1 MHVTRFAPNTA
12 LQGLKIS
19 IIAYM
24 VMKHSFNH
32 PHELALQKKRP
43 VNREK
48 MQKTLIFFWISL
60 LTAIAQASI
69 SVQDGSGQ
77 TVTIPHEIRKVVAL
91 TPHAAELAY
100 SAGAGSKLV
109 GVTQESDYP
118 EPVKSL
124 PKIGSYVQINLE
136 AIIKLKPDLVIAWQD
151 GGQAPLI
158 QALRKAG
165 IPVFMS
171 HPLAPQDI
179 ATEIH
184 ALGVLNG
191 TPNIAKQNTA
201 PFRLYLQTLAQSPK
215 TPAVNSVFLVGYN
228 PIYAISNNSFLGK
241 MLQMCGANNVF
252 GHIQQPAFTLNPEA
266 LLQQPLQVAFISGKS
281 ELKQWQDFYSKA
293 AKPPKLYS
301 INADLRPSL
310 RIKSSLQQMC
320 LIIDSERRSR
330 H

>member
-1 MHVTRFAPNTA
+1 MNEAQ
-12 LQGLKIS
+12 LQS
-19 IIAYM
+19 
-24 VMKHSFNH
+24 

-43 VNREK
+43 VNRDN
-48 MQKTLIFFWISL
+48 MQKTLIFLWMSL
-60 LTAIAQASI
+60 LATIAQATI
-69 SVQDGSGQ
+69 SVQDGTGQ
-77 TVTIPHEIRKVVAL
+77 TVTIPHEIHKVVAL

-266 LLQQPLQVAFISGKS
+266 LLQQPIQVAFISGKS
-281 ELKQWQDFYSKA
+281 ELKQWQGFYSKA

>member
-1 MHVTRFAPNTA
+1 MNEAQ
-12 LQGLKIS
+12 LQS
-19 IIAYM
+19 
-24 VMKHSFNH
+24 

-43 VNREK
+43 VNRDN
-48 MQKTLIFFWISL
+48 MQKTLIFLWMSL
-60 LTAIAQASI
+60 LATIAQATI
-69 SVQDGSGQ
+69 SVQDGTGQ
-77 TVTIPHEIRKVVAL
+77 TVTIPHEIHKVVAL

-151 GGQAPLI
+151 GGQASLI
-158 QALRKAG
+158 QALRQAG

-281 ELKQWQDFYSKA
+281 ELKQWQGFYSKA

>member
-1 MHVTRFAPNTA
+1 
-12 LQGLKIS
+12 
-19 IIAYM
+19 
-24 VMKHSFNH
+24 
-32 PHELALQKKRP
+32 
-43 VNREK
+43 
-48 MQKTLIFFWISL
+48 MQKILILLWISC
-60 LTAIAQASI
+60 LTAISHAAI
-69 SVQDGSGQ
+69 SVQDGAGQ
-77 TVTIPHEIRKVVAL
+77 TVTVPHEIRKVVAL

-136 AIIKLKPDLVIAWQD
+136 SIIKLKPDLVIAWQD

-158 QALRKAG
+158 QALRQAG

-171 HPLAPQDI
+171 HPLTPQDI

-184 ALGVLNG
+184 ALGELNG

-201 PFRLYLQTLAQSPK
+201 PFRLYLKTLAQSTK
-215 TPAVNSVFLVGYN
+215 TPAINSVFLVGYN
-228 PIYAISNNSFLGK
+228 PIYAISNNSFLGE
-241 MLQMCGANNVF
+241 MLQTCGANNVF
-252 GHIQQPAFTLNPEA
+252 GHIKQPAFTLNPEA
-266 LLQQPLQVAFISGKS
+266 LLQQTLQVAFVSGKS
-281 ELKQWQDFYSKA
+281 DLKQWQDFYSKA

-320 LIIDSERRSR
+320 LIIDAERRSR

>member
-1 MHVTRFAPNTA
+1 
-12 LQGLKIS
+12 
-19 IIAYM
+19 
-24 VMKHSFNH
+24 
-32 PHELALQKKRP
+32 
-43 VNREK
+43 

-60 LTAIAQASI
+60 LTAIAQATI
-69 SVQDGSGQ
+69 SVQDGTGQ
-77 TVTIPHEIRKVVAL
+77 TVTIPHEIRKVVTL

-151 GGQAPLI
+151 GGQASLI
-158 QALRKAG
+158 QALRQAG

-281 ELKQWQDFYSKA
+281 ELKQWQGFYSKA
-293 AKPPKLYS
+293 VKPPKLYS

-320 LIIDSERRSR
+320 LIIDTERRSR

>member
-1 MHVTRFAPNTA
+1 
-12 LQGLKIS
+12 
-19 IIAYM
+19 
-24 VMKHSFNH
+24 
-32 PHELALQKKRP
+32 
-43 VNREK
+43 

-60 LTAIAQASI
+60 LTAIAQATI
-69 SVQDGSGQ
+69 SVQDGTGQ
-77 TVTIPHEIRKVVAL
+77 TVTIPHEIHKVVAL

-281 ELKQWQDFYSKA
+281 ELKQWQGFYSKA

-310 RIKSSLQQMC
+310 RIKSSLAQMC

>member
-1 MHVTRFAPNTA
+1 
-12 LQGLKIS
+12 
-19 IIAYM
+19 
-24 VMKHSFNH
+24 
-32 PHELALQKKRP
+32 
-43 VNREK
+43 
-48 MQKTLIFFWISL
+48 MQKTLIFLWISL
-60 LTAIAQASI
+60 LTAIAQATI
-69 SVQDGSGQ
+69 SVQDGTGKNV
-77 TVTIPHEIRKVVAL
+77 TVPHEIRKVVAL

-151 GGQAPLI
+151 SGQAPLI
-158 QALRKAG
+158 QALRQAG

-184 ALGVLNG
+184 ALGALNG

-215 TPAVNSVFLVGYN
+215 TPTVNSVFLVGYK

-241 MLQMCGANNVF
+241 MLQMCSANNVF

>member
-1 MHVTRFAPNTA
+1 
-12 LQGLKIS
+12 
-19 IIAYM
+19 
-24 VMKHSFNH
+24 
-32 PHELALQKKRP
+32 
-43 VNREK
+43 
-48 MQKTLIFFWISL
+48 MQKILILLWISC
-60 LTAIAQASI
+60 LTAISHAAI
-69 SVQDGSGQ
+69 SVQDGAGQ
-77 TVTIPHEIRKVVAL
+77 TVTVPHEIRKVVAL

-124 PKIGSYVQINLE
+124 PKIGTYVQINLE
-136 AIIKLKPDLVIAWQD
+136 SIIKLKPDLVIAWQD

-158 QALRKAG
+158 QALRQAG

-171 HPLAPQDI
+171 HPLTPQDI

-184 ALGVLNG
+184 ALGELNG

-201 PFRLYLQTLAQSPK
+201 PFRLYLQTLAQSAK

-228 PIYAISNNSFLGK
+228 PIYAISNNSFLGE
-241 MLQMCGANNVF
+241 MLQTCGANNVF
-252 GHIQQPAFTLNPEA
+252 GHIKQPAFTLNPEA
-266 LLQQPLQVAFISGKS
+266 LLQQTLQVAFVSGKS
-281 ELKQWQDFYSKA
+281 DLKQWQDFYSKA

>member
-1 MHVTRFAPNTA
+1 
-12 LQGLKIS
+12 
-19 IIAYM
+19 
-24 VMKHSFNH
+24 
-32 PHELALQKKRP
+32 
-43 VNREK
+43 
-48 MQKTLIFFWISL
+48 MQKILILLWISC
-60 LTAIAQASI
+60 LTAISHAAI
-69 SVQDGSGQ
+69 SVQDGAGQ
-77 TVTIPHEIRKVVAL
+77 TVTVPHEIRKVVAL

-124 PKIGSYVQINLE
+124 PKIGTYVQINLE
-136 AIIKLKPDLVIAWQD
+136 SIIKLKPDLVIAWQD

-158 QALRKAG
+158 QALRQAG

-171 HPLAPQDI
+171 HPLTPQDI

-184 ALGVLNG
+184 ALGELNG

-201 PFRLYLQTLAQSPK
+201 PFRLYLKTLAQSTK
-215 TPAVNSVFLVGYN
+215 TPAINSVFLVGYN
-228 PIYAISNNSFLGK
+228 PIYAISNNSFLGE
-241 MLQMCGANNVF
+241 MLQTCGANNVF
-252 GHIQQPAFTLNPEA
+252 GHIKQPAFTLNPEA
-266 LLQQPLQVAFISGKS
+266 LLQQTLQVAFVSGKS
-281 ELKQWQDFYSKA
+281 DLKQWQDFYSKA

>member
-1 MHVTRFAPNTA
+1 
-12 LQGLKIS
+12 
-19 IIAYM
+19 
-24 VMKHSFNH
+24 
-32 PHELALQKKRP
+32 
-43 VNREK
+43 
-48 MQKTLIFFWISL
+48 MQKTLIFLWISL
-60 LTAIAQASI
+60 LTAIAQATI
-69 SVQDGSGQ
+69 SVQDGTGQ
-77 TVTIPHEIRKVVAL
+77 TVTIPHEIHKVVAL

-215 TPAVNSVFLVGYN
+215 TPAVSSVFLVGYN

-241 MLQMCGANNVF
+241 MLQVCGANNVF

-293 AKPPKLYS
+293 TKPPKLYS

>member
-1 MHVTRFAPNTA
+1 
-12 LQGLKIS
+12 
-19 IIAYM
+19 
-24 VMKHSFNH
+24 
-32 PHELALQKKRP
+32 
-43 VNREK
+43 
-48 MQKTLIFFWISL
+48 MQKILILLWMSC
-60 LTAIAQASI
+60 LTAISHAAI
-69 SVQDGSGQ
+69 SVQDGAGQ
-77 TVTIPHEIRKVVAL
+77 TVTAPHEIRKVVAL

-136 AIIKLKPDLVIAWQD
+136 SIIKLKPDLVIAWQD

-158 QALRKAG
+158 QALRQAG

-171 HPLAPQDI
+171 HPLTPQDI

-184 ALGVLNG
+184 ALGELNG

-201 PFRLYLQTLAQSPK
+201 PFRLYLKTLAQSTK
-215 TPAVNSVFLVGYN
+215 TPAINSVFLVGYN
-228 PIYAISNNSFLGK
+228 PIYAISNNSFLGE
-241 MLQMCGANNVF
+241 MLQTCGANNVF
-252 GHIQQPAFTLNPEA
+252 GHIKQPAFTLNPEA
-266 LLQQPLQVAFISGKS
+266 LLQQTLQVAFISGKS
-281 ELKQWQDFYSKA
+281 DLKQWQDFYSKA

-320 LIIDSERRSR
+320 LIIDAERRSR

>member
-1 MHVTRFAPNTA
+1 
-12 LQGLKIS
+12 
-19 IIAYM
+19 
-24 VMKHSFNH
+24 
-32 PHELALQKKRP
+32 
-43 VNREK
+43 

-60 LTAIAQASI
+60 LTAIAQATI
-69 SVQDGSGQ
+69 SVQDGTGQ
-77 TVTIPHEIRKVVAL
+77 TVTIPHEIRKVVTL

-158 QALRKAG
+158 QALRQAD

-281 ELKQWQDFYSKA
+281 ELKQWQGFYSKA

>member
-1 MHVTRFAPNTA
+1 
-12 LQGLKIS
+12 
-19 IIAYM
+19 
-24 VMKHSFNH
+24 
-32 PHELALQKKRP
+32 
-43 VNREK
+43 

-60 LTAIAQASI
+60 LTAIAQATI
-69 SVQDGSGQ
+69 SVQDGTGQ
-77 TVTIPHEIRKVVAL
+77 TVTIPHEIRKVVTL

-281 ELKQWQDFYSKA
+281 ELKQWQGFYSKA

-320 LIIDSERRSR
+320 LIIDSER
-330 H
+330 

>member
-1 MHVTRFAPNTA
+1 MNEAQ
-12 LQGLKIS
+12 LQS
-19 IIAYM
+19 
-24 VMKHSFNH
+24 

-43 VNREK
+43 VNRDN
-48 MQKTLIFFWISL
+48 MQKTLIFLWMSL
-60 LTAIAQASI
+60 LATIAQATI
-69 SVQDGSGQ
+69 SVQDGTGQ
-77 TVTIPHEIRKVVAL
+77 TVTIPHEIHKVVAL

-158 QALRKAG
+158 QALRQAG

-281 ELKQWQDFYSKA
+281 ELKQWQGFYSKA

-310 RIKSSLQQMC
+310 RIKSSLEQMC
-320 LIIDSERRSR
+320 LIIDTERRSR

>member
-1 MHVTRFAPNTA
+1 
-12 LQGLKIS
+12 
-19 IIAYM
+19 
-24 VMKHSFNH
+24 
-32 PHELALQKKRP
+32 
-43 VNREK
+43 
-48 MQKTLIFFWISL
+48 MQKILILLWMSC
-60 LTAIAQASI
+60 LTAISHAAI
-69 SVQDGSGQ
+69 SVQDGAGQ
-77 TVTIPHEIRKVVAL
+77 TVTAPHEIRKVVAL

-136 AIIKLKPDLVIAWQD
+136 SIIKLKPDLVIAWQD

-158 QALRKAG
+158 QALRQAG

-171 HPLAPQDI
+171 HPLTPQDI

-184 ALGVLNG
+184 ALGELNG

-201 PFRLYLQTLAQSPK
+201 PFRLYLKTLAQSTK
-215 TPAVNSVFLVGYN
+215 TPAINSVFLVGYN
-228 PIYAISNNSFLGK
+228 PIYAISNNSFLGE
-241 MLQMCGANNVF
+241 MLQTCGANNVF
-252 GHIQQPAFTLNPEA
+252 GHIKQPAFTLNPEA
-266 LLQQPLQVAFISGKS
+266 LLQQTLQVAFVSGKS
-281 ELKQWQDFYSKA
+281 DLKQWQDFYSKA

-320 LIIDSERRSR
+320 LIIDAERRSR

>member
-1 MHVTRFAPNTA
+1 
-12 LQGLKIS
+12 
-19 IIAYM
+19 
-24 VMKHSFNH
+24 
-32 PHELALQKKRP
+32 
-43 VNREK
+43 

-60 LTAIAQASI
+60 LTAIAQATI
-69 SVQDGSGQ
+69 SVQDGTGQ
-77 TVTIPHEIRKVVAL
+77 TVTIPHEIRKVVTL

-158 QALRKAG
+158 QALRQAG

-281 ELKQWQDFYSKA
+281 ELKQWQGFYSKA

-310 RIKSSLQQMC
+310 RIKSSLEQMC

>member
-1 MHVTRFAPNTA
+1 
-12 LQGLKIS
+12 
-19 IIAYM
+19 
-24 VMKHSFNH
+24 
-32 PHELALQKKRP
+32 
-43 VNREK
+43 
-48 MQKTLIFFWISL
+48 MQKTLIFLWMSL
-60 LTAIAQASI
+60 LATIAQATI
-69 SVQDGSGQ
+69 SVQDGTGQ
-77 TVTIPHEIRKVVAL
+77 TVTIPHEIRKVVTL

-158 QALRKAG
+158 QALRQAG

-215 TPAVNSVFLVGYN
+215 APAVNSVFLVGYN

-281 ELKQWQDFYSKA
+281 ELKQWQGFYSKA

>member
-1 MHVTRFAPNTA
+1 MP
-12 LQGLKIS
+12 
-19 IIAYM
+19 
-24 VMKHSFNH
+24 
-32 PHELALQKKRP
+32 
-43 VNREK
+43 
-48 MQKTLIFFWISL
+48 KTLIFLWMSL
-60 LTAIAQASI
+60 LATIAQATI
-69 SVQDGSGQ
+69 SVQDGTGK
-77 TVTIPHEIRKVVAL
+77 TVTIPHEIHKVVAL

-151 GGQAPLI
+151 GGQVPLI
-158 QALRKAG
+158 QALRQAG

-281 ELKQWQDFYSKA
+281 ELKQWQGFYSKA
-293 AKPPKLYS
+293 VKPPKLYS

>member
-1 MHVTRFAPNTA
+1 MNEAQ
-12 LQGLKIS
+12 LQS
-19 IIAYM
+19 
-24 VMKHSFNH
+24 

-43 VNREK
+43 VNRDN
-48 MQKTLIFFWISL
+48 MQKTLIFLWMSL
-60 LTAIAQASI
+60 LATIAQATI
-69 SVQDGSGQ
+69 SVQDGTGQ
-77 TVTIPHEIRKVVAL
+77 TVTIPHEIHKVVAL

-281 ELKQWQDFYSKA
+281 ELKQWQGFYSKA

>member
-1 MHVTRFAPNTA
+1 
-12 LQGLKIS
+12 
-19 IIAYM
+19 
-24 VMKHSFNH
+24 
-32 PHELALQKKRP
+32 
-43 VNREK
+43 

-60 LTAIAQASI
+60 LTAIAQATI
-69 SVQDGSGQ
+69 SVQDGTGQ
-77 TVTIPHEIRKVVAL
+77 TVTIPHEIRKVVTL

-151 GGQAPLI
+151 GGQASLI
-158 QALRKAG
+158 QALRQAG

-293 AKPPKLYS
+293 TKPPKLYS

>member
-1 MHVTRFAPNTA
+1 
-12 LQGLKIS
+12 
-19 IIAYM
+19 
-24 VMKHSFNH
+24 
-32 PHELALQKKRP
+32 
-43 VNREK
+43 

-60 LTAIAQASI
+60 LTAIAQATI
-69 SVQDGSGQ
+69 SVQDGTGQ
-77 TVTIPHEIRKVVAL
+77 TVTIPHEIRKVVTL

-151 GGQAPLI
+151 GGQASLI
-158 QALRKAG
+158 QALRQAG

-184 ALGVLNG
+184 ALGALNG

-281 ELKQWQDFYSKA
+281 ELKQWQGFYSKA

>member
-1 MHVTRFAPNTA
+1 M
-12 LQGLKIS
+12 
-19 IIAYM
+19 
-24 VMKHSFNH
+24 
-32 PHELALQKKRP
+32 QKKRP
-43 VNREK
+43 VNRDN

-60 LTAIAQASI
+60 LTAIAQATI
-69 SVQDGSGQ
+69 SVQDGTGQ
-77 TVTIPHEIRKVVAL
+77 TVTIPHEIRKVVTL

-281 ELKQWQDFYSKA
+281 ELKQWQGFYSKA

-320 LIIDSERRSR
+320 LIIDTERRSR

>member
-1 MHVTRFAPNTA
+1 MNEAQ
-12 LQGLKIS
+12 LQS
-19 IIAYM
+19 
-24 VMKHSFNH
+24 

-43 VNREK
+43 VNRDN

-60 LTAIAQASI
+60 LTAIAQATI
-69 SVQDGSGQ
+69 SVQDGTGQ
-77 TVTIPHEIRKVVAL
+77 TVTIPHEIHKVVAL

-136 AIIKLKPDLVIAWQD
+136 SIIKLKPDLVIAWQD

-158 QALRKAG
+158 QALRQAG

-171 HPLAPQDI
+171 HPLTPQDI

-184 ALGVLNG
+184 ALGELNG

-201 PFRLYLQTLAQSPK
+201 PFRLYLKTLAQSTK
-215 TPAVNSVFLVGYN
+215 TPAINSVFLVGYN
-228 PIYAISNNSFLGK
+228 PIYAISNNSFLGE
-241 MLQMCGANNVF
+241 MLQTCGANNVF
-252 GHIQQPAFTLNPEA
+252 GHIKQPAFTLNPEA
-266 LLQQPLQVAFISGKS
+266 LLQQTLQVAFISGKS
-281 ELKQWQDFYSKA
+281 DLKQWQDFYSKA

-320 LIIDSERRSR
+320 LIIDAERRSR

>member
-1 MHVTRFAPNTA
+1 
-12 LQGLKIS
+12 
-19 IIAYM
+19 
-24 VMKHSFNH
+24 
-32 PHELALQKKRP
+32 
-43 VNREK
+43 
-48 MQKTLIFFWISL
+48 MQKTLIFLWISL
-60 LTAIAQASI
+60 LATIAQAAI
-69 SVQDGSGQ
+69 SVQDGTGQ
-77 TVTIPHEIRKVVAL
+77 TVTIPHEIHKVVAL

-151 GGQAPLI
+151 GGQASLI
-158 QALRKAG
+158 QALRQAG

-281 ELKQWQDFYSKA
+281 ELKQWQGFYSKA

>member
-1 MHVTRFAPNTA
+1 
-12 LQGLKIS
+12 
-19 IIAYM
+19 
-24 VMKHSFNH
+24 
-32 PHELALQKKRP
+32 
-43 VNREK
+43 

-60 LTAIAQASI
+60 LTAIAQATI
-69 SVQDGSGQ
+69 SVQDGTGQ
-77 TVTIPHEIRKVVAL
+77 TVTIPHEIRKVVTL

-158 QALRKAG
+158 QALRQAG

-184 ALGVLNG
+184 ALGALNG

-281 ELKQWQDFYSKA
+281 ELKQWQGFYSKA
-293 AKPPKLYS
+293 VKPPKLYS

>member
-1 MHVTRFAPNTA
+1 
-12 LQGLKIS
+12 
-19 IIAYM
+19 
-24 VMKHSFNH
+24 
-32 PHELALQKKRP
+32 
-43 VNREK
+43 
-48 MQKTLIFFWISL
+48 MQKILILLWMSC
-60 LTAIAQASI
+60 LTAISHAAI
-69 SVQDGSGQ
+69 SVQDGAGQ
-77 TVTIPHEIRKVVAL
+77 TVTVPHEIRKVVAL

-124 PKIGSYVQINLE
+124 PKIGTYVQINLE
-136 AIIKLKPDLVIAWQD
+136 SIIKLKPDLVIAWQD

-158 QALRKAG
+158 QALRQAG

-171 HPLAPQDI
+171 HPLTPQDI

-184 ALGVLNG
+184 ALGELNG

-201 PFRLYLQTLAQSPK
+201 PFRLYLQTLAQSAK

-228 PIYAISNNSFLGK
+228 PIYAISNNSFLGE
-241 MLQMCGANNVF
+241 MLQTCGANNVF
-252 GHIQQPAFTLNPEA
+252 GHIKQPAFTLNPEA
-266 LLQQPLQVAFISGKS
+266 LLQQTLQVAFISGKS
-281 ELKQWQDFYSKA
+281 DLKQWQDFYSKA

-320 LIIDSERRSR
+320 LIIDAERRSR

>member
-1 MHVTRFAPNTA
+1 MNEAQ
-12 LQGLKIS
+12 LQS
-19 IIAYM
+19 
-24 VMKHSFNH
+24 

-43 VNREK
+43 VNRDN
-48 MQKTLIFFWISL
+48 MQKTLIFLWMSL
-60 LTAIAQASI
+60 LATIAQATI
-69 SVQDGSGQ
+69 SVQDGTGQ
-77 TVTIPHEIRKVVAL
+77 TVTIPHEIHKVVAL

-252 GHIQQPAFTLNPEA
+252 GHIKQPAFTLNPEA

-281 ELKQWQDFYSKA
+281 ELKQWQGFYSKA
-293 AKPPKLYS
+293 VKPPKLYS

>member
-1 MHVTRFAPNTA
+1 
-12 LQGLKIS
+12 
-19 IIAYM
+19 
-24 VMKHSFNH
+24 
-32 PHELALQKKRP
+32 
-43 VNREK
+43 
-48 MQKTLIFFWISL
+48 MQKILILLWISC
-60 LTAIAQASI
+60 LTAISHAAI
-69 SVQDGSGQ
+69 SVQDGAGQ
-77 TVTIPHEIRKVVAL
+77 TVTVPHEIRKVVAL

-124 PKIGSYVQINLE
+124 PKIGTYVQINLE
-136 AIIKLKPDLVIAWQD
+136 SIIKLKPDLVIAWQD

-158 QALRKAG
+158 QALRQAG

-171 HPLAPQDI
+171 HPLTPQDI

-184 ALGVLNG
+184 ALGELNG

-201 PFRLYLQTLAQSPK
+201 PFRLYLKTLAQSTK
-215 TPAVNSVFLVGYN
+215 TPAINSVFLVGYN
-228 PIYAISNNSFLGK
+228 PIYAISNNSFLGE
-241 MLQMCGANNVF
+241 MLQTCGANNVF
-252 GHIQQPAFTLNPEA
+252 GHIKQPAFTLNPEA
-266 LLQQPLQVAFISGKS
+266 LLQQTLQVAFISGKS
-281 ELKQWQDFYSKA
+281 DLKQWQDFYSKA

>member
-1 MHVTRFAPNTA
+1 
-12 LQGLKIS
+12 
-19 IIAYM
+19 
-24 VMKHSFNH
+24 
-32 PHELALQKKRP
+32 
-43 VNREK
+43 
-48 MQKTLIFFWISL
+48 MQKTLIFLWMSL
-60 LTAIAQASI
+60 LATIAQATI
-69 SVQDGSGQ
+69 SVQDGTGQ
-77 TVTIPHEIRKVVAL
+77 TVTIPHEIRKVVTL

-151 GGQAPLI
+151 GGQASLI
-158 QALRKAG
+158 QALRQAG

-281 ELKQWQDFYSKA
+281 ELKQWQGFYSKA
-293 AKPPKLYS
+293 VKPPKLYS

>member
-1 MHVTRFAPNTA
+1 
-12 LQGLKIS
+12 
-19 IIAYM
+19 M
-24 VMKHSFNH
+24 VMNEAQLQS

-43 VNREK
+43 VNRDN
-48 MQKTLIFFWISL
+48 MQKTLIFLWISL
-60 LTAIAQASI
+60 LTAIAQATI
-69 SVQDGSGQ
+69 SVQDGTGQ
-77 TVTIPHEIRKVVAL
+77 TVTIPHEIRKVVTL

-124 PKIGSYVQINLE
+124 PKIGTYVQINLE
-136 AIIKLKPDLVIAWQD
+136 SIIKLKPDLVIAWQD

-158 QALRKAG
+158 QALRQAG

-171 HPLAPQDI
+171 HPLTPQDI

-184 ALGVLNG
+184 ALGELNG

-201 PFRLYLQTLAQSPK
+201 PFRLYLKTLAQSTK
-215 TPAVNSVFLVGYN
+215 TPAINSVFLVGYN
-228 PIYAISNNSFLGK
+228 PIYAISNNSFLGE
-241 MLQMCGANNVF
+241 MLQTCGANNVF
-252 GHIQQPAFTLNPEA
+252 GHIKQPAFTLNPEA
-266 LLQQPLQVAFISGKS
+266 LLQQTLQVAFISGKS
-281 ELKQWQDFYSKA
+281 DLKQWQDFYSKA

-320 LIIDSERRSR
+320 LIIDAERRSR

>member
-1 MHVTRFAPNTA
+1 MNEAQ
-12 LQGLKIS
+12 LQS
-19 IIAYM
+19 
-24 VMKHSFNH
+24 

-43 VNREK
+43 VNRDN
-48 MQKTLIFFWISL
+48 MQKTLIFLWMSL
-60 LTAIAQASI
+60 LATIAQATI
-69 SVQDGSGQ
+69 SVQDGTGQ
-77 TVTIPHEIRKVVAL
+77 TVTIPHEIHKVVAL

-151 GGQAPLI
+151 GGQASLI
-158 QALRKAG
+158 QALRQAG

-281 ELKQWQDFYSKA
+281 ELKQWQGFYSKA
-293 AKPPKLYS
+293 VKPPKLYS

>member
-1 MHVTRFAPNTA
+1 
-12 LQGLKIS
+12 
-19 IIAYM
+19 
-24 VMKHSFNH
+24 
-32 PHELALQKKRP
+32 
-43 VNREK
+43 
-48 MQKTLIFFWISL
+48 MQKILILLWISC
-60 LTAIAQASI
+60 LTAISHAAI
-69 SVQDGSGQ
+69 SVQDGAGQ
-77 TVTIPHEIRKVVAL
+77 TVTVPHEIRKVVAL

-124 PKIGSYVQINLE
+124 PKIGTYVQINLE
-136 AIIKLKPDLVIAWQD
+136 SIIKLKPDLVIAWQD

-158 QALRKAG
+158 QALRQAG

-171 HPLAPQDI
+171 HPLTPQDI

-184 ALGVLNG
+184 ALGELNG

-201 PFRLYLQTLAQSPK
+201 PFRLYLQTLAQSAK
-215 TPAVNSVFLVGYN
+215 TPAINSVFLVGYN
-228 PIYAISNNSFLGK
+228 PIYAISNNSFLGE
-241 MLQMCGANNVF
+241 MLQTCGANNVF
-252 GHIQQPAFTLNPEA
+252 GHIKQPAFTLNPEA
-266 LLQQPLQVAFISGKS
+266 LLQQTLQVAFVSGKS
-281 ELKQWQDFYSKA
+281 DLKQWQDFYSKA

-310 RIKSSLQQMC
+310 RIKSSLQQMS
-320 LIIDSERRSR
+320 LIIEAERRSR

>member
-1 MHVTRFAPNTA
+1 MP
-12 LQGLKIS
+12 
-19 IIAYM
+19 
-24 VMKHSFNH
+24 
-32 PHELALQKKRP
+32 
-43 VNREK
+43 
-48 MQKTLIFFWISL
+48 KTLIFLWMSL
-60 LTAIAQASI
+60 LATIAQATI
-69 SVQDGSGQ
+69 SVQDGTGQ

-158 QALRKAG
+158 QALRQAG

-215 TPAVNSVFLVGYN
+215 TPVVNSVFLVGYN

-281 ELKQWQDFYSKA
+281 ELKQWQGFYSKA

>member
-1 MHVTRFAPNTA
+1 
-12 LQGLKIS
+12 
-19 IIAYM
+19 
-24 VMKHSFNH
+24 
-32 PHELALQKKRP
+32 
-43 VNREK
+43 
-48 MQKTLIFFWISL
+48 MQKILILLWISC
-60 LTAIAQASI
+60 LTAISHAAI
-69 SVQDGSGQ
+69 SVQDGAGQ
-77 TVTIPHEIRKVVAL
+77 SVTVPHEIRKVVAL

-124 PKIGSYVQINLE
+124 PKIGTYVQINLE
-136 AIIKLKPDLVIAWQD
+136 SIIKLKPDLVIAWQD

-158 QALRKAG
+158 QALRQAG

-171 HPLAPQDI
+171 HPLTPQDI

-184 ALGVLNG
+184 ALGELNG

-201 PFRLYLQTLAQSPK
+201 PFRLYLKTLAQSTK
-215 TPAVNSVFLVGYN
+215 TPAINSVFLVGYN
-228 PIYAISNNSFLGK
+228 PIYAISNNSFLGE
-241 MLQMCGANNVF
+241 MLQTCGANNVF
-252 GHIQQPAFTLNPEA
+252 GHIKQPAFTLNPEA
-266 LLQQPLQVAFISGKS
+266 LLQQTLQVAFISGKS
-281 ELKQWQDFYSKA
+281 DLKQWQDFYSKA

-320 LIIDSERRSR
+320 LIIDAERRSR

>member
-1 MHVTRFAPNTA
+1 
-12 LQGLKIS
+12 
-19 IIAYM
+19 M
-24 VMKHSFNH
+24 VMNEAQLQS

-43 VNREK
+43 VNRDN

-60 LTAIAQASI
+60 LTAIAQATI
-69 SVQDGSGQ
+69 SVQDGTGQ
-77 TVTIPHEIRKVVAL
+77 TVTIPHEIHKVVAL

-151 GGQAPLI
+151 GGQASLI
-158 QALRKAG
+158 QALRQAG

-281 ELKQWQDFYSKA
+281 ELKQWQGFYSKA
-293 AKPPKLYS
+293 VKPPKLYS

>member
-1 MHVTRFAPNTA
+1 
-12 LQGLKIS
+12 
-19 IIAYM
+19 
-24 VMKHSFNH
+24 
-32 PHELALQKKRP
+32 
-43 VNREK
+43 

-60 LTAIAQASI
+60 LTAIAQATI
-69 SVQDGSGQ
+69 SVQDGTGQ
-77 TVTIPHEIRKVVAL
+77 TVTIPHEIRKVVTL

-151 GGQAPLI
+151 GGQASLI
-158 QALRKAG
+158 QALRQAG

-266 LLQQPLQVAFISGKS
+266 LLQQPIQVAFISGKS
-281 ELKQWQDFYSKA
+281 ELKQWQGFYSKA

>member
-1 MHVTRFAPNTA
+1 M
-12 LQGLKIS
+12 
-19 IIAYM
+19 
-24 VMKHSFNH
+24 
-32 PHELALQKKRP
+32 
-43 VNREK
+43 
-48 MQKTLIFFWISL
+48 
-60 LTAIAQASI
+60 
-69 SVQDGSGQ
+69 
-77 TVTIPHEIRKVVAL
+77 
-91 TPHAAELAY
+91 
-100 SAGAGSKLV
+100 

-158 QALRKAG
+158 QALRQAG

-281 ELKQWQDFYSKA
+281 ELKQWQGFYSKA
-293 AKPPKLYS
+293 VKPPKLYS

>member
-1 MHVTRFAPNTA
+1 MNEAQ
-12 LQGLKIS
+12 LQS
-19 IIAYM
+19 
-24 VMKHSFNH
+24 

-43 VNREK
+43 VNRDN
-48 MQKTLIFFWISL
+48 MQKTLIFLWMSL
-60 LTAIAQASI
+60 LATIAQATI
-69 SVQDGSGQ
+69 SVQDGTGQ
-77 TVTIPHEIRKVVAL
+77 TVTIPHEIHKVVAL

-151 GGQAPLI
+151 GGQASLI
-158 QALRKAG
+158 QALRQAG

-293 AKPPKLYS
+293 TKPPKLYS